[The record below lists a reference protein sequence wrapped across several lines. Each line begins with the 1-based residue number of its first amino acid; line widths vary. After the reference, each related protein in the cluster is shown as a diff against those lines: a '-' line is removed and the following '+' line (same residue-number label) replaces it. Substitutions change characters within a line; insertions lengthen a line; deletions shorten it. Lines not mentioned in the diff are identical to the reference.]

1 MEEAQAPAFERE
13 IEDCRNLID
22 FFEKRIGL
30 AGSGSTSNGGTLY
43 ERSAVAGVPQLEL
56 RKVETEA
63 PKGAVVAKK
72 KGEQEEESWGGF
84 GGKKSKKGGKKAP
97 VPAAAAEEDKAE
109 TGPPKN
115 ETLNLPLGTLTAL
128 LSLGITSPLTTAEVP
143 KAIESLQVKK
153 KYFVDNQVRS
163 LLSSA
168 RLVRLADSRSP
179 RSSHL
184 AFEQARVTKDNIV
197 AAEKKIAQ
205 AEAKSKASSSTNGT
219 STPAAAEET
228 ATPAAEVTA
237 DAEAEKTEEAPV
249 DA

>member
-1 MEEAQAPAFERE
+1 M
-13 IEDCRNLID
+13 
-22 FFEKRIGL
+22 
-30 AGSGSTSNGGTLY
+30 
-43 ERSAVAGVPQLEL
+43 PQLEL

-84 GGKKSKKGGKKAP
+84 GGKKGKKGGKKAP
-97 VPAAAAEEDKAE
+97 APAAAAAEEDKEENGA
-109 TGPPKN
+109 PKN

-128 LSLGITSPLTTAEVP
+128 LSLGITSPLTTAEIP

-153 KYFVDNQVRS
+153 KYFVDNQVRYVS
-163 LLSSA
+163 PLDIFE
-168 RLVRLADSRSP
+168 RVADPGSP
-179 RSSHL
+179 PPFRPFSPPR
-184 AFEQARVTKDNIV
+184 QARVTKDNIA

-205 AEAKSKASSSTNGT
+205 ADAKSKASSTNGT

-228 ATPAAEVTA
+228 AAPAA
-237 DAEAEKTEEAPV
+237 DAEAEKSEEAPV